1 MEIVTIVITVIALLG
16 LLVAG
21 VVVIRFMVQGKT
33 CQSRC
38 RIDDRTVL
46 ITGADTSVGI
56 ELVRDL
62 CRRGA
67 RVIMAVKDMELGQD
81 VAVEVRGETNGEVVV
96 EYCDMTSLKSVRDF
110 TTKILE
116 QESRIHVLINLAS
129 VMWCPLQRTPEGFEM
144 HWGFNHLSNFVMTQ
158 LLMPLLHRGAPDARI
173 ITVSS
178 AWYKR
183 GAIHW
188 DDPNFNARKYNTVE
202 AYSQSKLANVLFTR
216 ELARKLDGTGV
227 STYCVNPGMILTGL
241 GHHIIPGL
249 GCFWLTAALCC
260 WLPWLKTSENAIQSI
275 LYCATEASLSEQS
288 GLYYNECAVQLT
300 TEAGSNMD
308 DAYRLW
314 EMSERMAGLTS

>member
-1 MEIVTIVITVIALLG
+1 MDIITLVVTLIILLG
-16 LLVAG
+16 ALISLIFI
-21 VVVIRFMVQGKT
+21 IRCMVQGKT
-33 CQSRC
+33 CPSRC
-38 RIDDRTVL
+38 RIDDKTVL
-46 ITGADTSVGI
+46 ITGADTSLGVD
-56 ELVRDL
+56 LVRDL

-67 RVIMAVKDMELGQD
+67 RVIMAVTDTELGQD

-96 EYCDMTSLKSVRDF
+96 EYCDMGSLKSVRDF

-116 QESRIHVLINLAS
+116 QESRIHVLINLSS
-129 VMWCPLQRTPEGFEM
+129 VMWCPLERTPEGFEK

-183 GAIHW
+183 GAINW
-188 DDPNFNARKYNTVE
+188 EDPNYNTRKYNAIE

-227 STYCVNPGMILTGL
+227 NTYCVNPGMTQTGL
-241 GHHIIPGL
+241 GYHIIPGL
-249 GCFWLTAALCC
+249 GCFWLTAALFC
-260 WLPWLKTSENAIQSI
+260 WLPWLKTSENAIQTI
-275 LYCATEASLSEQS
+275 IFCATDPSVSEQS
-288 GLYYNECAVQLT
+288 GFYYSECGVQLT
-300 TEAGSNMD
+300 NEAASKMD